1 MTLILRCERNIAR
14 SLLQSRAFSSTT
26 TSNWQFPKTPKFP
39 NIAELPQLSHLNNF
53 NKQDLAKMASYIGKL
68 KDLNPTPLFPD
79 YTGPYKVGT
88 IDVEIP
94 ISELE
99 SPSTFIPD
107 SAKDLKTVLFRIW
120 YPCVDEPGKK
130 HEKITWLPQPQRE
143 HISAYSRFLG
153 AGRTAANIIS

>member
-1 MTLILRCERNIAR
+1 M
-14 SLLQSRAFSSTT
+14 
-26 TSNWQFPKTPKFP
+26 
-39 NIAELPQLSHLNNF
+39 
-53 NKQDLAKMASYIGKL
+53 MASYLHKVKGGVGG
-68 KDLNPTPLFPD
+68 LNPTPQFPD

-99 SPSTFIPD
+99 SPSTFVPD
-107 SAKDLKTVLFRIW
+107 SAENLKTVLFRIW
-120 YPCVDEPGKK
+120 YPCVDEQGKK

>member
-1 MTLILRCERNIAR
+1 M
-14 SLLQSRAFSSTT
+14 AFYLD
-26 TSNWQFPKTPKFP
+26 KVKGR
-39 NIAELPQLSHLNNF
+39 IV
-53 NKQDLAKMASYIGKL
+53 G
-68 KDLNPTPLFPD
+68 LNPTPQFPD

-99 SPSTFIPD
+99 SPSTFVPD
-107 SAKDLKTVLFRIW
+107 SASNLKTVLFRIW
-120 YPCVDEPGKK
+120 YPCVDEQGKK

-153 AGRTAANIIS
+153 AGRTAAKILS